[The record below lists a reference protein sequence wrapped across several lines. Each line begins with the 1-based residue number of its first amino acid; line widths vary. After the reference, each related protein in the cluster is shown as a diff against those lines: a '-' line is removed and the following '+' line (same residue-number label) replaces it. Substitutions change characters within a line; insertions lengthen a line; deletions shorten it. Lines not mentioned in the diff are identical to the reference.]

1 MANIKKKHN
10 KRKGRPQT
18 GTPNKERRQDKKTE
32 HIKVP
37 FEKPGNSLYPAP
49 AVLVSCMDP
58 DTEETNLF
66 TVGWAGNVCSDPAML
81 SISVREE
88 RYSYHMIEKS
98 GEFVVNLTTEQMA
111 KATDFCGVRSGRNMD
126 KWKETGLTPEKSYKV
141 SCPSVHESP
150 VSIECRVVKKVELG
164 THHMYIGQV
173 LAVTADS
180 AYFDEKNTFHLRD
193 ANPIAYSHGKYYTLG
208 RQIGHFGYSV
218 KKKKRK

>member
-1 MANIKKKHN
+1 
-10 KRKGRPQT
+10 
-18 GTPNKERRQDKKTE
+18 
-32 HIKVP
+32 
-37 FEKPGNSLYPAP
+37 
-49 AVLVSCMDP
+49 MDP

-141 SCPSVHESP
+141 SCPSEIGRASCRERVSSP
-150 VSIECRVVKKVELG
+150 V
-164 THHMYIGQV
+164 
-173 LAVTADS
+173 
-180 AYFDEKNTFHLRD
+180 
-193 ANPIAYSHGKYYTLG
+193 
-208 RQIGHFGYSV
+208 
-218 KKKKRK
+218 